1 MRLLHQPASRFFFY
15 AVLLGVFG
23 STPSVR
29 AQLTVNPSQ
38 LSFGKVVIGQAS
50 SAKAALHN
58 TGSATVTVTAMA
70 TTNSGY
76 ALGHL
81 KLPLS
86 LPPGGRAVFTLTFTP
101 SAAGG
106 IAATAKFRS
115 NAPNQIVS
123 LPVSGIGVKPWSMI
137 ANPPSLTFGKV
148 PTGSKVA
155 LPLALTNHGNSAVT
169 ISQDK
174 TLGEDFRVSGLTLP
188 MHLLPGHSVT
198 VQVSFEPAELGK
210 ANGQILV
217 TNPTN
222 PTLRVPLSGV
232 GTPPG
237 NLLVAPQT
245 FSFGHVSELIGKTLP
260 GVLQAEG
267 SSVTIYAAKS
277 SNSQYVLSGLAFP
290 LTLAAGT
297 SQPFQVIF
305 TPTDMGPVP
314 AQLSFHSNSAHTRVT
329 TALTGIGTKFY
340 NVSLSWNASTS
351 PVVGYNIFRKEQNQS
366 GTFGKFM
373 KLNVML
379 DPLTTYVDSTVVS
392 GQTYIYATTAVNAK
406 GQHSVLSNEVLV
418 TIP

>member
-1 MRLLHQPASRFFFY
+1 MRLLHQPASRFLFY

-76 ALGHL
+76 ALGNL

-86 LPPGGRAVFTLTFTP
+86 LAPGGRAVFSVTFTP
-101 SAAGG
+101 PAAGG

-123 LPVSGIGVKPWSMI
+123 LPVSGTGVKPWSMI

-174 TLGEDFRVSGLTLP
+174 TLGEDFRMSGLTLP
-188 MHLLPGHSVT
+188 LHLLPGHSVT
-198 VQVSFEPAELGK
+198 VQVSFKPAALGK

-222 PTLRVPLSGV
+222 PTLQVPLSGV
-232 GTPPG
+232 GTLPG

-277 SNSQYVLSGLAFP
+277 SNSQYVLSGLSFP
-290 LTLAAGT
+290 LTLAPGA
-297 SQPFQVIF
+297 SQAFRVTF

-314 AQLSFHSNSAHTRVT
+314 AQLFFHSNSAYTLVS
-329 TALTGIGTKFY
+329 ALTGIGTKFY

-351 PVVGYNIFRKEQNQS
+351 PVVGYNIFRKEKNQS
-366 GTFGKFM
+366 GTFGKFI
-373 KLNVML
+373 KLNPIL
-379 DPLTTYVDSTVVS
+379 DPRTTYVDSTVVS
-392 GQTYIYATTAVNAK
+392 GQTYMYATTAVNAK